1 MLNEQNSVLDQYKY
15 CIFRR
20 KYEPN
25 PMRDIL
31 KLSEELIV

>member
-1 MLNEQNSVLDQYKY
+1 MLNERNSVSDQYKY
-15 CIFRR
+15 RIFRR

-31 KLSEELIV
+31 KLSEELV